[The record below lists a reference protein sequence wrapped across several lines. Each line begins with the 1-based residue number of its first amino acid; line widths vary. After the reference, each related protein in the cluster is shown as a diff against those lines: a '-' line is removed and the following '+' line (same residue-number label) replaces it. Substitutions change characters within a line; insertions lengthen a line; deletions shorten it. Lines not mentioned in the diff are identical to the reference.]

1 MVSRRD
7 FLLGSLAGL
16 GAASRL
22 PGALPDWS
30 RAVDAF
36 RLDPIAPRTAAKS
49 ILILGGTG
57 FVGPHQVRRA
67 VARGHQVTIFNRGRS
82 APGLFGKDVEELAG
96 DRASDL
102 RALEGRRWDA
112 VIDESA
118 SSSSAPEWV
127 EKSASL
133 LKDAT
138 DQYLFISTRSVYAD
152 LSAVPMTKDAP
163 VLTRE
168 NSPLR
173 EGQALPYGHAKAY
186 AEKAAHAA
194 MPGRVTVVRPGLI
207 IGPGDDTDRFTYW
220 PVRIARGGEVLVPGD
235 GSDHVQIIDVR
246 DLVNFCITLV
256 EQRTYGVFNAV
267 GPHLGQPFSQFVQR
281 IQQGVGA
288 TDVSYTWVDADFLRE
303 NGANPYGRELPV
315 YQVMRG
321 RTAGFA
327 RFDLTPEIAAGL
339 TFTPTED
346 TARDTLAWFRTLPAE
361 RQAAIKTGFT
371 PERERDL
378 LAKWKARR

>member
-1 MVSRRD
+1 MQNRRE
-7 FLLGSLAGL
+7 FIGSGMAAL
-16 GAASRL
+16 GAATAFN
-22 PGALPDWS
+22 PAALL
-30 RAVDAF
+30 A
-36 RLDPIAPRTAAKS
+36 APAPKR

-67 VARGHQVTIFNRGRS
+67 LERGHQVTIFNRGRT
-82 APGLFGKDVEELAG
+82 APGMFGKEVEELAG

-102 RALEGRRWDA
+102 TALRGRRWDA

-118 SSSSAPEWV
+118 SLSSAPEWV
-127 EKSASL
+127 RLSADL

-138 DQYLFISTRSVYAD
+138 DQYLFISTRSVY
-152 LSAVPMTKDAP
+152 LNTSRVPMTADAP

-168 NSPLR
+168 NAPIPEGRPLT
-173 EGQALPYGHAKAY
+173 YGHAKAY
-186 AEKAAHAA
+186 AEKEAHAL

-246 DLVNFCITLV
+246 DLVAFCVKLV
-256 EQRTYGVFNAV
+256 EDRTYGVFNAV
-267 GPHLGQPFSQFVQR
+267 GPHLGQPFREFVER
-281 IQQGVGA
+281 IHRGVASTA
-288 TDVSYTWVDADFLRE
+288 TYTWVDADFLRA
-303 NGANPYGRELPV
+303 NGAAPYGRELPV
-315 YQVMRG
+315 FQVMRG
-321 RTAGFA
+321 ATAGFA

-339 TFTPTED
+339 TVRPMEVS
-346 TARDTLAWFRTLPAE
+346 ARDTLEWFRSQPAE
-361 RQAAIKTGFT
+361 RQAALRTGFT

-378 LAKWKARR
+378 LALWRARGASPA

>member
-1 MVSRRD
+1 MVTRRD
-7 FLLGSLAGL
+7 FLVGSLATL
-16 GAASRL
+16 GAASLTDPR
-22 PGALPDWS
+22 ALLAGSHLATRP
-30 RAVDAF
+30 
-36 RLDPIAPRTAAKS
+36 LAPAPKS

-67 VARGHQVTIFNRGRS
+67 VERGHRVTIFNRGRS

-96 DRASDL
+96 DRETDL

-118 SSSSAPEWV
+118 SLSSAPEWV
-127 EKSASL
+127 RRSAGL
-133 LKDAT
+133 LKDRT

-168 NSPLR
+168 NSPIP
-173 EGQALPYGHAKAY
+173 EGRPLPYGHAKAY
-186 AEKAAHAA
+186 AEKEAHAA

-235 GSDHVQIIDVR
+235 GTDHVQIIDVR

-256 EQRTYGVFNAV
+256 ENRTYGVFNAV
-267 GPHLGQPFSQFVQR
+267 GPQLGQPFSQFVQR

-288 TDVSYTWVDADFLRE
+288 SDVRYTWVDADFLRE
-303 NGANPYGRELPV
+303 HGAAPYGRELPV
-315 YQVMRG
+315 FQVMRG

-339 TFTPTED
+339 TFTPTEAS
-346 TARDTLAWFRTLPAE
+346 ARDTLAWFRTLPAE

-371 PERERDL
+371 PEREREL
-378 LAKWKARR
+378 LALWKARR